1 MSNIYLILIFFL
13 KKKKKKK
20 KREDVMSV
28 LIARRYPFQR
38 SDLRYTTF
46 AFSIKADEH
55 PPMT

>member
-1 MSNIYLILIFFL
+1 MSNIYLIL